1 MDNEQIPQP
10 NPNQEPL
17 PQPPFGASQQPS
29 SPTNYTNQEV
39 SQFPSRPPRK
49 TRFIVAAIVIVVFL
63 AIMGA
68 VIFFMINRN
77 SSKKSSSQ
85 AQGSNQAK
93 ENKSPASVQ
102 DAVNKYCQQLGKAYG
117 MSDMTT
123 GYIISERYSEEILSD
138 SPQLLRFKQIGN
150 AAVATVDCERSG
162 EGQGISNDLLFINTG
177 GTWGYVDEVQNST
190 RSGFSCKILDQ
201 YSVSKELVSKCSQ
214 EMGGTEEPR

>member
-1 MDNEQIPQP
+1 MDNEQTPQP

-17 PQPPFGASQQPS
+17 PQPPFGASQQPYS
-29 SPTNYTNQEV
+29 HTNYTNHETP
-39 SQFPSRPPRK
+39 QFSGQPPQK
-49 TRFIVAAIVIVVFL
+49 SRFILVAIII
-63 AIMGA
+63 IMLLFSLG
-68 VIFFMINRN
+68 VGTLFMIHRN
-77 SSKKSSSQ
+77 SSKKSSNQ
-85 AQGSNQAK
+85 AQGLNQAK

-117 MSDMTT
+117 MTNMTT

-150 AAVATVDCERSG
+150 AAAATVDCERAG

-177 GTWGYVDEVQNST
+177 DTWDYVDEAQNST

-214 EMGGTEEPR
+214 ELGGTEEPR